1 MMNKAALAT
10 LFAVG
15 VFASTV
21 SAQQVTKE
29 AIPGTTHVT
38 RLETTVACGG
48 ATGPE
53 AMPEIKK
60 LGFKAVINLRQASEQ
75 GANIPAAEAAAK
87 AAGLNYLHLPFNTQS
102 PDPAL
107 VDNFLKAITTPA
119 NQPAYIHCASAN
131 RASGLWLIKRVIVDK
146 WDIERAT
153 KEAEAL
159 GLTSPPVKQFA
170 LNYIQT
176 HEK

>member
-1 MMNKAALAT
+1 
-10 LFAVG
+10 
-15 VFASTV
+15 
-21 SAQQVTKE
+21 
-29 AIPGTTHVT
+29 
-38 RLETTVACGG
+38 
-48 ATGPE
+48 
-53 AMPEIKK
+53 
-60 LGFKAVINLRQASEQ
+60 VINLRQASEQ

-87 AAGLNYLHLPFNTQS
+87 AAGLNYVHLPFNTQS

-131 RASGLWLIKRVIVDK
+131 RASGLWLIKRVMIDK
-146 WDIERAT
+146 WDVERAT

-176 HEK
+176 HQK